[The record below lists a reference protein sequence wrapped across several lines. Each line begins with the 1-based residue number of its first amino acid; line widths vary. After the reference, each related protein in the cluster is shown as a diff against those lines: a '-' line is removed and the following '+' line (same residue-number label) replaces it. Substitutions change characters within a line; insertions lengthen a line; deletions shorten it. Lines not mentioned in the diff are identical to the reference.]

1 MIVWYILLAIISMV
15 IVTELY
21 ALITGVPTVASARA
35 SRRDITKR
43 LAKDY
48 AARGD
53 DGAPYAVIDLGSGNG
68 QMAVK
73 IAKALPTAKV
83 TGIEIS
89 IVPWAISSLRQKI
102 FGPKNLQFRRESF
115 WPYDCSKADAIAI
128 YLNGKVMKR
137 VSEKLRAELKPGAI
151 VLTNEIP
158 LQGDWQPVEVIETGF
173 LRMKVYVY
181 RQGGAA

>member
-1 MIVWYILLAIISMV
+1 MIIWYILLVIITMV
-15 IVTELY
+15 IITELF
-21 ALITGVPTVASARA
+21 ALFTGVPTVASALA

-43 LAKDY
+43 LQKDY
-48 AARGD
+48 AEHGN
-53 DGAPYAVIDLGSGNG
+53 GAAGYSVIDLGSGNG
-68 QMAVK
+68 QMATK
-73 IAKALPTAKV
+73 IAKALPKSTV

-89 IVPWAISSLRQKI
+89 IVPWMLSTLRQKI

-128 YLNGKVMKR
+128 YLNGKVMKQ

-158 LQGDWQPVEVIETGF
+158 LQGDWQAEEIIETGF
-173 LRMKVYVY
+173 LGMKVYVY
-181 RQGGAA
+181 KQK